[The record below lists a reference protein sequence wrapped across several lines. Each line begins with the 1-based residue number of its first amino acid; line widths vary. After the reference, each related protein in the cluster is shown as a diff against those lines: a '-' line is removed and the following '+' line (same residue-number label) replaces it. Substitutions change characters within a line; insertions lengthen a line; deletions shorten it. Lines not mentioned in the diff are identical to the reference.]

1 MVRKNTAV
9 FETFWVNSVLML
21 TNSRLRKKKCNLV
34 LLERNYVEVSTWKM
48 AAILTATVTTSFA
61 SLLAALPL
69 EQHEAWE
76 KMYYLSKK
84 CRKRKVRRRICFDC
98 PLLREFQF
106 SHMLLLLLNCRFKS
120 WKIIVR
126 SSSQLTWSENR
137 CPFGATTFFS
147 LFSVLPTQK
156 STRKSAVKLTGSCQP
171 PSRHIYFGGR
181 ARGGQ
186 RSWKKKKSPILMGSN
201 ADRKR
206 RENCPP
212 YRNLKYF
219 QLD

>member
-1 MVRKNTAV
+1 
-9 FETFWVNSVLML
+9 ML

-69 EQHEAWE
+69 GAWGLRYTTLAKNAERE
-76 KMYYLSKK
+76 KLEEEFVLIAPSWENFNFHTCCCCCWTAGSKVGKSLS
-84 CRKRKVRRRICFDC
+84 DHHHN
-98 PLLREFQF
+98 LLEVKIDALLGLQLF
-106 SHMLLLLLNCRFKS
+106 S
-120 WKIIVR
+120 
-126 SSSQLTWSENR
+126 
-137 CPFGATTFFS
+137 AYS
-147 LFSVLPTQK
+147 LFYLH
-156 STRKSAVKLTGSCQP
+156 RKAPGKVPWNWLALV
-171 PSRHIYFGGR
+171 SRLHDTSILEVEREEAREAGR
-181 ARGGQ
+181 
-186 RSWKKKKSPILMGSN
+186 KKKSPILMGSN

-206 RENCPP
+206 RENCPQ